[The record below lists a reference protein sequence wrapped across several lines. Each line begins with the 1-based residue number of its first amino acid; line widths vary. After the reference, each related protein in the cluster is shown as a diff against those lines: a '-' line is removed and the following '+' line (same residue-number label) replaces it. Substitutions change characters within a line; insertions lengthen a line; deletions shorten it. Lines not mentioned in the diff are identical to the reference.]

1 MKRPSELFLID
12 WDAERGHRLADRLD
26 EAGWQVA
33 LETADGGR
41 AFKSIRDGHPA
52 AVVIVASAKPSHGA
66 QTARALHKTAAT
78 RDLPIVVVDADED
91 AEARFADVADCTF
104 TTAENLSRTLNEL
117 KPGPETRKEE
127 TDEADED

>member
-1 MKRPSELFLID
+1 MIH
-12 WDAERGHRLADRLD
+12 WDAERGADLADRLE

-41 AFKSIRDGHPA
+41 AFQHIRDANPA

-78 RDLPIVVVDADED
+78 RALPIVVVDADDD

-104 TTAENLSRTLNEL
+104 TTTENLSRTLNEL
-117 KPGPETRKEE
+117 KPGPETREEE